1 MSALINRGIAWRSK
15 GVLDRA
21 IADFGQVIG
30 MAPNLAA
37 AYYNRGLART
47 EKQEVELA
55 MADFA
60 KAWELLPNALSSAH
74 LQ

>member
-1 MSALINRGIAWRSK
+1 
-15 GVLDRA
+15 
-21 IADFGQVIG
+21 VIG

-37 AYYNRGLART
+37 GYYNRGLART
-47 EKQEVELA
+47 EKHEIELA

-60 KAWELLPNALSSAH
+60 KAWELLPNTLSSAH